1 MVEVEGIGL
10 FGTFKESLDHLVVF
24 VEDGESVPV
33 LINTGILLAVL
44 LFPISIE
51 IND

>member
-1 MVEVEGIGL
+1 LVEVKGVGL
-10 FGTFKESLDHLVVF
+10 FGTIKESLDNLVVL
-24 VEDGESVPV
+24 VEDSESVPV
-33 LINTGILLAVL
+33 LINAGILLVVL